1 MHLSL
6 LTQYRTVLSSSDTH
20 FLRITHKVF
29 KESRLGFVGTL
40 LNGRTVSRKGKPSLA
55 SLLWCYS
62 LLHWTHPFRSQ
73 VSLSSGTFLTKSMH
87 GNGWCKEGTVS
98 PCLNSMKIYSNE
110 CLICIHT
117 NSFLYTFTQLGS
129 RLCMRFLPPTIRH
142 LHIKAVSS
150 AQQNIKSAVMVCLFI
165 VQSPIVILDVIVKLQ
180 FGTTSESPLGLKVG
194 YSFFRVLVIAQ
205 PEEGSS

>member
-1 MHLSL
+1 
-6 LTQYRTVLSSSDTH
+6 
-20 FLRITHKVF
+20 
-29 KESRLGFVGTL
+29 
-40 LNGRTVSRKGKPSLA
+40 
-55 SLLWCYS
+55 
-62 LLHWTHPFRSQ
+62 
-73 VSLSSGTFLTKSMH
+73 
-87 GNGWCKEGTVS
+87 
-98 PCLNSMKIYSNE
+98 
-110 CLICIHT
+110 
-117 NSFLYTFTQLGS
+117 
-129 RLCMRFLPPTIRH
+129 MRFLPPTIRH